1 MTSKSVLYYGYFKRL
16 ADFSVCLAVL
26 IILSPL
32 FGLLA
37 LAIYSYDRQDPI
49 FRQVRLGRHR
59 KPFTMFKFRSMTVGS
74 EKHGSG
80 YYCYENDP
88 RITPIG
94 LLLRKYSLDELP
106 QLLNVL
112 RGEMSLIGPR
122 PPVHDEL
129 DNESFDELHLSYL
142 DKRFVFLPGLTGLAQ
157 VRGRNELE
165 WNEKLEFDNIYY
177 REFHRHPFLTD
188 LKIFLNTFS
197 TLFSSQ
203 GEFDSKTSQSEQ

>member
-1 MTSKSVLYYGYFKRL
+1 MISQSVLYYGYFKRIV
-16 ADFSVCLAVL
+16 DFTICLVAL

-32 FGLLA
+32 LGLLA
-37 LAIYSYDRQDPI
+37 LAIYAYDRQDPI

-59 KPFTMFKFRSMTVGS
+59 KPFVMLKFRSMTVGS

-94 LLLRKYSLDELP
+94 HLLRKYSLDELP
-106 QLLNVL
+106 QLFNVL

-129 DNESFDELHLSYL
+129 DNESLDDLHLSYL
-142 DKRFVFLPGLTGLAQ
+142 DKRFTFLPGLTGLSQ
-157 VRGRNELE
+157 VRGRNELG
-165 WNEKLEFDNIYY
+165 WNEKLEFDDIYY
-177 REFHRHPFLTD
+177 REFYQHPFLTD
-188 LKIFLNTFS
+188 FKIFLNTFL
-197 TLFSSQ
+197 TLFSSR
-203 GEFDSKTSQSEQ
+203 GEFDSKTS